1 MNSKILVT
9 IIMIVSATL
18 GLYIGI
24 NQVSSQKEGTKDVF
38 NPNIETSGDFSSGDI
53 TPISGDSGDI
63 QPSGEDIKSGEE
75 PSEIIDTPKTSRI
88 SMPENFKAT
97 YMTGWGAGTKSI
109 RESVIKTMKEY
120 GFNAIVL
127 DIKDEGGQLSYNSK
141 VQTAI
146 DIGTSRNMI
155 RDIDA
160 VLKEFHDNGI
170 YVVGRIVT
178 FKDPIYAGSVKTTV
192 AYKKAD
198 GTTWKDYSGKAW
210 PNPYNENSWEYP
222 IALAKEAADLGF
234 DEIQFDYIRFPSSE
248 GKVREIAYGFNSATA
263 SKADTI
269 CAYLTKLMQELAP
282 YNIPI
287 SADVFGITTKRDGD
301 FENIGQDF
309 ARISGIV
316 DVVCPMVYPSHYAN
330 NEYKIAKPDLAP
342 YDTIYRALQDAQ
354 KRLLVYSGDSS
365 AKVASIRP
373 YLQDFTASWL
383 GKGNYQTYGTD
394 QVAKQIQ
401 ATYDLG
407 LKDFTLWD
415 PSNKYCY
422 DAITKVTMKTEE

>member
-1 MNSKILVT
+1 
-9 IIMIVSATL
+9 MIVSATL

-53 TPISGDSGDI
+53 APISGDSGDI

-97 YMTGWGAGTKSI
+97 YTTGWGAGTKNI

-146 DIGTSRNMI
+146 DIGSSKNMI
-155 RDIDA
+155 KDIDA

-234 DEIQFDYIRFPSSE
+234 DEIQFDYI
-248 GKVREIAYGFNSATA
+248 Y
-263 SKADTI
+263 
-269 CAYLTKLMQELAP
+269 Y
-282 YNIPI
+282 
-287 SADVFGITTKRDGD
+287 IT
-301 FENIGQDF
+301 
-309 ARISGIV
+309 V
-316 DVVCPMVYPSHYAN
+316 
-330 NEYKIAKPDLAP
+330 
-342 YDTIYRALQDAQ
+342 
-354 KRLLVYSGDSS
+354 
-365 AKVASIRP
+365 
-373 YLQDFTASWL
+373 
-383 GKGNYQTYGTD
+383 
-394 QVAKQIQ
+394 
-401 ATYDLG
+401 
-407 LKDFTLWD
+407 
-415 PSNKYCY
+415 
-422 DAITKVTMKTEE
+422 